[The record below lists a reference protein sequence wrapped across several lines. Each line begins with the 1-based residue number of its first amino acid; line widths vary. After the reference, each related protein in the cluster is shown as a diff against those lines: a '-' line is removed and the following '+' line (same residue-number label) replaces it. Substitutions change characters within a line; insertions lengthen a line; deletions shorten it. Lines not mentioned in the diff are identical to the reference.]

1 MKNNKLYAVQRDGCT
16 FEILIF
22 KGKQTAPVSDSVYFC
37 IWKSFVNVEACV
49 EFFDEFEDTKLH
61 KTGVKKCIQYPR
73 YNWQRNFQN
82 LGPMFL
88 IMSIL
93 NYE

>member
-1 MKNNKLYAVQRDGCT
+1 M
-16 FEILIF
+16 
-22 KGKQTAPVSDSVYFC
+22 
-37 IWKSFVNVEACV
+37 

-61 KTGVKKCIQYPR
+61 NTGVKKCIQYPR
-73 YNWQRNFQN
+73 YNWQRTFQN